1 MDENPNG
8 TTAPAETAP
17 PAAATPEAAAPVA
30 PEAKD
35 AAAPAAPQAQQGDAT
50 EGQVSAG
57 EPFAIAAPEGAEAY
71 QAEFDRFA
79 GDMDGWLKA
88 NPNATAREALA
99 EAASRQARVAG
110 ESQAAVAQQ
119 RNDQIGAWEGELRAD
134 KEFGGEAYDANVAT
148 AIKGLEAVGSPE
160 LRQVLDQTGMGS
172 HPEIVRAFKKVGELV
187 ADAPF
192 ATSAQPAQS
201 AKSAASRMYPNMKQ

>member
-1 MDENPNG
+1 MDDTPNV
-8 TTAPAETAP
+8 TTAPAETATP
-17 PAAATPEAAAPVA
+17 PATAPEAAAPVA

-35 AAAPAAPQAQQGDAT
+35 AAAPAAPQEQGDAAET
-50 EGQVSAG
+50 QAPAD

-71 QAEFDRFA
+71 QADFDRFA
-79 GDMDGWLKA
+79 GDMDGWLRA

-99 EAASRQARVAG
+99 EAASRQARLAG
-110 ESQAAVAQQ
+110 EGQASMAQQ
-119 RNDQIGAWEGELRAD
+119 RSDQICAWEGELRAD

-148 AIKGLEAVGSPE
+148 AVKGLEAVGSPE

>member
-1 MDENPNG
+1 MDENANG
-8 TTAPAETAP
+8 TTAAAEAPTPTAT
-17 PAAATPEAAAPVA
+17 APEAAAPVA

-35 AAAPAAPQAQQGDAT
+35 SAAPAAAQAQGDA
-50 EGQVSAG
+50 EQASAD

-88 NPNATAREALA
+88 NPNATARQALA
-99 EAASRQARVAG
+99 EAANRQAKMVG
-110 ESQAAVAQQ
+110 DNQAAMAQQ
-119 RNDQIGAWEGELRAD
+119 RSDQIGAWEGQLKAD
-134 KEFGGEAYDANVAT
+134 KDFGGEAYDANVAT